1 MHPIERLRYV
11 ARASDADPA
20 SIVRETAGALA
31 GLRLDPAGLVT
42 ACRRI
47 VDRHP
52 TSGPLWWLCAHMV
65 TAADPLAAAWHCVE
79 GIEEDRTADE
89 LSTALPEDATVCVV
103 GWPSQVAQALARRGD
118 VTVLA
123 VDVEGAGHGFA
134 RRMRRMDVEAAEVPS
149 GGLAAAAAGADVVL
163 VEADLVGPDGFV
175 AAPGSHAV
183 AAVAYCAEVPVWLVA
198 GVGRLLPEPLWRSV
212 LSRLDGIGE
221 PWELDHDV
229 APLSLVSQL
238 CGVNGPEA
246 LADGLR
252 RLDCPSAPELLRSSP
267 F

>member
-1 MHPIERLRYV
+1 VHPIERLRYV

-123 VDVEGAGHGFA
+123 VDVEGGGHGFA

-212 LSRLDGIGE
+212 LSRLDAMGD
-221 PWELDHDV
+221 PWQLDHDV
-229 APLSLVSQL
+229 APLSLVTHL
-238 CGVNGPEA
+238 CGVAGPEA
-246 LADGLR
+246 VVEGLR
-252 RLDCPSAPELLRSSP
+252 RLDCPPAPELLRSSP